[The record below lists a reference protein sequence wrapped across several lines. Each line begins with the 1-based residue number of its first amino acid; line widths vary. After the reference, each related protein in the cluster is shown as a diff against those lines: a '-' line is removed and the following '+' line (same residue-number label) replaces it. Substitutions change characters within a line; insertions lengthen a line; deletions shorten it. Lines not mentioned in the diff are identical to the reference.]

1 MIIKVSIWES
11 TLMHTLLV
19 MEESSKSWVLQLIHS
34 MDEVC
39 HIPPYI
45 NIQGYSAIRI
55 LEANDD

>member
-1 MIIKVSIWES
+1 
-11 TLMHTLLV
+11 MHTLLV